1 MKATLATLA
10 CLLTAGLLTAAASV
24 DGNNTA
30 VVIRKNVVESDNG
43 YQFLCVPVNGLD
55 ITGGETGGVALN
67 TMLPPETLEEGTMLT
82 IGTTS
87 YSVQSVA
94 GVKTWVE
101 GVAGTN
107 VANVTLEGGTIFW
120 LSTPTQT
127 QTMSLNSLFSAG
139 ASDLQ
144 LLNASPS
151 EPIVFCG
158 QDRAR
163 TTISPVSGEATA
175 MCNDSSESVAL
186 KDVMKDVIDSPKQ
199 GDQILTIKSG
209 TSEYEIYRY
218 LGGKWYGPGFN
229 NDCSETTLIA
239 PGEAFYYYTK

>member
-67 TMLPPETLEEGTMLT
+67 TMLPPETLEEGTTLT
-82 IGTTS
+82 IDTTT
-87 YSVQSVA
+87 YSVQLVDE
-94 GVKTWVE
+94 VKTWVV
-101 GVAGTN
+101 GVSGTA
-107 VANVTLEGGTIFW
+107 VADVTLEGGTIFW
-120 LSTPTQT
+120 LRSPTV
-127 QTMSLNSLFSAG
+127 SLASIFSAG

-144 LLNASPS
+144 LLNASAS

-158 QDRAR
+158 QDRER
-163 TTISPVSGEATA
+163 TTIAPESGEATA

-186 KDVMKDVIDSPKQ
+186 KDVIASPKQ

-218 LGGKWYGPGFN
+218 LGTTWYGPGFN
-229 NDCSETTLIA
+229 NLCNETLIA

>member
-10 CLLTAGLLTAAASV
+10 CLLTAGLLTAASV

-67 TMLPPETLEEGTMLT
+67 TMLPPETLEEGTMLLIDT
-82 IGTTS
+82 IT
-87 YSVQSVA
+87 YSVQTVDE
-94 GVKTWVE
+94 VKTWVV
-101 GVAGTN
+101 GVSGAT
-107 VANVTLEGGTIFW
+107 VADDVTLEGGTIFW
-120 LSTPTQT
+120 LSTPTV
-127 QTMSLNSLFSAG
+127 SLNSLFSAG

-144 LLNASPS
+144 LLNASAS

-163 TTISPVSGEATA
+163 TTIAPVSGEATA

-186 KDVMKDVIDSPKQ
+186 KDVIASPKQ

-218 LGGKWYGPGFN
+218 LGSTWYGPGFN
-229 NDCSETTLIA
+229 NPCNETLIA

>member
-67 TMLPPETLEEGTMLT
+67 TMLPPETLEEGTTLT
-82 IGTTS
+82 IDTTT
-87 YSVQSVA
+87 YSVQLVG
-94 GVKTWVE
+94 GVKTWVV
-101 GVAGTN
+101 GVSGAD
-107 VANVTLEGGTIFW
+107 VADVTLEGGTIFW
-120 LSTPTQT
+120 LRSPTV
-127 QTMSLNSLFSAG
+127 SVASVFSAG

-158 QDRAR
+158 QDRER
-163 TTISPVSGEATA
+163 TTISPESGEATA

-186 KDVMKDVIDSPKQ
+186 KDVIASPQQ

-218 LGGKWYGPGFN
+218 LGTKWYGPGFN

>member
-87 YSVQSVA
+87 YSVQSVG

-101 GVAGTN
+101 GVSGAN

-144 LLNASPS
+144 LLNASAS

-186 KDVMKDVIDSPKQ
+186 ENVIASPKQ

-218 LGGKWYGPGFN
+218 LGGTWYGPGFN
-229 NDCSETTLIA
+229 NPCNDTLIA

>member
-67 TMLPPETLEEGTMLT
+67 TMLPPETLEEGTTLT
-82 IGTTS
+82 IGATT
-87 YSVQSVA
+87 YSVQTVDE
-94 GVKTWVE
+94 VKTWVV
-101 GVAGTN
+101 GVSGTD
-107 VANVTLEGGTIFW
+107 VADDVTLEGGTIFW
-120 LSTPTQT
+120 LRSPTV
-127 QTMSLNSLFSAG
+127 SVASIFSAG

-158 QDRAR
+158 QDRER

-186 KDVMKDVIDSPKQ
+186 KDVIASPKQ

-218 LGGKWYGPGFN
+218 LGTTWYGPGFN
-229 NDCSETTLIA
+229 NPCNETLIA

>member
-10 CLLTAGLLTAAASV
+10 CLLTAGLLTAASV

-55 ITGGETGGVALN
+55 ITGGEPGGVALN
-67 TMLPPETLEEGTMLT
+67 TMLPPETLEEDTMLT
-82 IGTTS
+82 IDKTT
-87 YSVQSVA
+87 YSVQTVE
-94 GVKTWVE
+94 GVKTWVV
-101 GVAGTN
+101 GVAGTT
-107 VANVTLEGGTIFW
+107 VADVTLKGGTIFW
-120 LSTPTQT
+120 LHTPTV
-127 QTMSLNSLFSAG
+127 SLNSLFSAG

-163 TTISPVSGEATA
+163 TTIEPESGKATA

-186 KDVMKDVIDSPKQ
+186 KDVIASPKQ

-218 LGGKWYGPGFN
+218 LGTTWYGPGFN
-229 NDCSETTLIA
+229 NDCNETLIA

>member
-1 MKATLATLA
+1 
-10 CLLTAGLLTAAASV
+10 
-24 DGNNTA
+24 
-30 VVIRKNVVESDNG
+30 
-43 YQFLCVPVNGLD
+43 
-55 ITGGETGGVALN
+55 
-67 TMLPPETLEEGTMLT
+67 MLT

-87 YSVQSVA
+87 YSVQTVDE
-94 GVKTWVE
+94 VKTWVE
-101 GVAGTN
+101 GVSGTT
-107 VANVTLEGGTIFW
+107 VADVTLEGGTIFW
-120 LSTPTQT
+120 LSTPTV
-127 QTMSLNSLFSAG
+127 SLASIFSAG

-158 QDRAR
+158 QDRER

-186 KDVMKDVIDSPKQ
+186 KDVIASPKQ

-218 LGGKWYGPGFN
+218 LGGTWYGPGFN
-229 NDCSETTLIA
+229 NPCNETLIA

>member
-67 TMLPPETLEEGTMLT
+67 TMLPPETLEV
-82 IGTTS
+82 GTTLTKGATT
-87 YSVQSVA
+87 YSVQTVNE
-94 GVKTWVE
+94 VKTWVV
-101 GVAGTN
+101 GVSGAD
-107 VANVTLEGGTIFW
+107 VADDVTLEGGTIFW
-120 LSTPTQT
+120 LSTPTV
-127 QTMSLNSLFSAG
+127 SLNSLFSAG

-144 LLNASPS
+144 LLNASAS

-163 TTISPVSGEATA
+163 TTFEPESGEATA

-186 KDVMKDVIDSPKQ
+186 ENVIASPKQ

-218 LGGKWYGPGFN
+218 LGTTWYGPGFN
-229 NDCSETTLIA
+229 NPCNETLIA